1 MTDQHGNVP
10 PGPGARPPP
19 LYRRLLGQD
28 WDRLPPCVAA
38 LHDVSDELTARGR
51 ADIERGRGWLAQLA
65 ATLAGFPKTAAE
77 TDVEVHFLARDGIE
91 VWTRRFGGKAFRSVQ
106 MAGGNAAAPL
116 LAEDLGPFRILMALV
131 VADGRLLLQ
140 VRGWRF
146 LGLPMPMAVAPGGT
160 VHEEEHDGRFRFHVE
175 VRAPLVGLIVRY
187 RGWLVPTAALTPET
201 DQLPAMPSSSASS
214 AFR

>member
-1 MTDQHGNVP
+1 MTDRESNAQLA
-10 PGPGARPPP
+10 PGACPAS
-19 LYRRLLGQD
+19 LYRRLLGPD

-51 ADIERGRGWLAQLA
+51 ADIQRGRGWLAQLA
-65 ATLAGFPKTAAE
+65 ATLAGFPKAAAE
-77 TDVEVHFLARDGIE
+77 TDVEVHFQARDGIE
-91 VWTRRFGGKAFRSVQ
+91 IWTRRFGGKVFRSVQ
-106 MAGGNAAAPL
+106 MAGGDADAPR

-131 VADGRLLLQ
+131 VENGRLLLQ

-146 LGLPMPMAVAPGGT
+146 LGLHMPMALAPGGT
-160 VHEEEHDGRFRFHVE
+160 VHEEERDGRFRFHVE

-187 RGWLVPTAALTPET
+187 RGWLVPTAVPTPAT

>member
-1 MTDQHGNVP
+1 MTDRRGNAQLELRV
-10 PGPGARPPP
+10 GTP
-19 LYRRLLGQD
+19 LYRRLLGAD
-28 WDRLPPCVAA
+28 WHRLPPCVAA
-38 LHDVSDELTARGR
+38 LHDVSDELTAHGR
-51 ADIERGRGWLAQLA
+51 ADIERGRGWLARLA
-65 ATLAGFPKTAAE
+65 ATLAGFPRTAAE

-91 VWTRRFGGKAFRSVQ
+91 IWTRRFGGKVFRSVQ
-106 MAGGNAAAPL
+106 MAGGNAEAPL

-131 VADGRLLLQ
+131 VEDGRLLLQ

-146 LGLPMPMAVAPGGT
+146 LGLPMPMALAPGGT
-160 VHEEEHDGRFRFHVE
+160 VHEEERDGRFRFHVE

-187 RGWLVPTAALTPET
+187 RGWLVPTAALSPET